1 MKVHEL
7 FGVLDSIAPFKDSE
21 DWDNTGLLVG
31 DMQSEVTGVLTTL
44 DCSMETVEEA
54 RQNDIN
60 VVVAHHPLIFP
71 KTSSVTEAG
80 TGAIIRSLIK
90 NDINLIAMHTN
101 LDHQP
106 RGVSHM
112 IAERLGFHD
121 TEVLIRHEASYKKLR
136 VNIPAEDRGQLKSDL
151 AKAGVGRQG
160 DYTDCFFEYPVKGQF
175 RPGGDANPHIGA
187 RGELE
192 NVDEYIVEAI
202 YDPAIENHVVEAL
215 VESHPYEE
223 PAFDILSIHKPGEK
237 GLGVLFDYEGTM
249 DDLVSLIEEKTGL
262 SVVNTVRGSDKPI
275 RRVAVIG
282 GSGMSYINGA
292 FARGADVLLTGD
304 VKYHEAYD
312 AKLAG
317 RNIIDTGHYM
327 EHVMAEGLKILIE
340 EQLDIRVKATQSS
353 TNPFS

>member
-1 MKVHEL
+1 M
-7 FGVLDSIAPFKDSE
+7 
-21 DWDNTGLLVG
+21 
-31 DMQSEVTGVLTTL
+31 
-44 DCSMETVEEA
+44 
-54 RQNDIN
+54 
-60 VVVAHHPLIFP
+60 
-71 KTSSVTEAG
+71 
-80 TGAIIRSLIK
+80 
-90 NDINLIAMHTN
+90 
-101 LDHQP
+101 
-106 RGVSHM
+106 
-112 IAERLGFHD
+112 
-121 TEVLIRHEASYKKLR
+121 
-136 VNIPAEDRGQLKSDL
+136 
-151 AKAGVGRQG
+151 
-160 DYTDCFFEYPVKGQF
+160 
-175 RPGGDANPHIGA
+175 
-187 RGELE
+187 
-192 NVDEYIVEAI
+192 EAI